1 MELVVNR
8 VKQVKMLH
16 VVMLLLLR
24 FFFYIFELE
33 LLNAIQSSKFCY
45 VCILLLKE
53 NQLPF
58 QYSQNSAFP
67 ECISS
72 LQTSRWVVE
81 SLLEV

>member
-1 MELVVNR
+1 MLYGAVNFA
-8 VKQVKMLH
+8 V
-16 VVMLLLLR
+16 
-24 FFFYIFELE
+24 FAF
-33 LLNAIQSSKFCY
+33 S
-45 VCILLLKE
+45 LLKE
-53 NQLPF
+53 KHLHF